1 MKIYSQNKMKNKE
14 LLNTK
19 KVQTPSMSDK
29 NKSSAKVENN
39 SQGKS
44 KKKDATTIEAKATK
58 SMNQDSKK

>member
-1 MKIYSQNKMKNKE
+1 MKNKE